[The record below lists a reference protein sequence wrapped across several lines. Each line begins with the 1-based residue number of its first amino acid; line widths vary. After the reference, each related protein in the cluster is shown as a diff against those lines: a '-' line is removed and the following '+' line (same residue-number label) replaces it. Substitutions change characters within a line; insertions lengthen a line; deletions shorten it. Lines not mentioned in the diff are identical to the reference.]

1 MNKSQNYPWKMYG
14 DFFLL
19 AGPRE
24 EAQAILN
31 EEAVFDGRA
40 VQEVGSGGAYA
51 LFYVDW
57 KEDVDSGQWDHL
69 KDRLGRNPRCEAA
82 LVLYTGTWYWSEKPL
97 NDRWTGGEWYDD
109 SWDEYAP
116 PWADLLL
123 KGGARTGSLVV
134 RGSEAVQWPTG
145 GGSGD
150 WLEGGTLTV
159 ARLAELCNPYV
170 KPVKSREFY
179 QKFRKELPGFDG
191 VSAIE
196 LTQVEEKWVGGDDE
210 ALARLFKLEGAAKA
224 GDLTR
229 LRYVDSYV
237 STKTTWLC
245 NLETHEVVKR
255 VLVSIHVPQDPAA
268 GEYRYVNLTLDKRE
282 IVCKPLAG
290 IPAGD
295 EADLLWDGGTCRFCF
310 SNRERLVV
318 PAQNP
323 DTGEAAQG
331 VGDMCFQGVDQVKRV
346 VLPNTVTVLG
356 TGAFSGCKKLE
367 YVSFQDD
374 PDSKADFVLRKK
386 GDLLALFTKKTA
398 YEIPKDV
405 TKIGKF
411 AFSSCNK
418 LKSVTLHGKL
428 KPLLKDSLA
437 GCKSLKTVVLQSD
450 VKAVEWLALARG
462 NIQTVVLADG
472 TQVHTYDNV
481 YLYNCFTQSEAG
493 IGFDYAKAAQLWQGV
508 KKESSRF
515 QFCLE
520 LLTEHAGD
528 CGAEL
533 KAIVD
538 FAIRYAIGKG
548 DMKSLDAIL
557 KAQPNLE
564 LGTEKLVDLANR
576 SGKTEAAAMLL
587 NHRAAEPEE
596 KKIVVRRETPAE
608 RKWPW
613 FRYIQVRFENNKAY
627 KYRCDFD
634 VRVGD
639 KVFVEGKMAGHPGEV
654 TALLLDRPSGRAE
667 LYTQSVTEA
676 YNVTIEE
683 VDSLFSLD

>member
-1 MNKSQNYPWKMYG
+1 MSEFKNYPWKMWS

-31 EEAVFDGRA
+31 EEAVFAGRA
-40 VQEVGSGGAYA
+40 VQEVGGGGAYA

-57 KEDVDSGQWDHL
+57 SKEADSGQWDRL
-69 KDRLGRNPRCEAA
+69 KERLGRNPRCEAA

-109 SWDEYAP
+109 IWDEYAP
-116 PWADLLL
+116 SWADLLL
-123 KGGARTGSLVV
+123 KGGARAGSLVV

-145 GGSGD
+145 GGSGG

-159 ARLAELCNPYV
+159 ARLAKLCNPYV
-170 KPVKSREFY
+170 QPAKSREFY

-196 LTQVEEKWVGGDDE
+196 LTQVEKEWVGGDDK
-210 ALARLFKLEGAAKA
+210 ALARLSKLEGAAEA

-229 LRYVDSYV
+229 LRYINSYV

-245 NLETHEVVKR
+245 NPETREVVKR

-268 GEYRYVNLTLDKRE
+268 GECRYVNLTLDKRE
-282 IVCKPLAG
+282 VVCKPLAG

-323 DTGEAAQG
+323 DTGEPAQAI
-331 VGDMCFQGVDQVKRV
+331 GDMCFQGVDQVKRV
-346 VLPNTVTVLG
+346 VLPNTVTALG

-437 GCKSLKTVVLQSD
+437 GCKSLKTVVLQPD
-450 VKAVEWLALARG
+450 VQAVNWTALANG
-462 NIQTVVLADG
+462 GIQNVVLADG
-472 TQVHTYDNV
+472 AEIHVYDAA
-481 YLYNCFTQSEAG
+481 LYPCFTQSEG
-493 IGFDYAKAAQLWQGV
+493 GVGFSYAEAAKLWQKV
-508 KKESSRF
+508 KKESGRF
-515 QFCLE
+515 QFCME

-528 CGAEL
+528 CGREL
-533 KAIVD
+533 KAVVD

-557 KAQPNLE
+557 KAQPDLE
-564 LGTEKLVDLANR
+564 LDTDKLVELANH
-576 SGKTEAAAMLL
+576 SGQAEAAAMLL

-596 KKIVVRRETPAE
+596 KKLVVRRETPA
-608 RKWPW
+608 KQGKKI
-613 FRYIQVRFENNKAY
+613 YIQVRFENNKAY
-627 KYRCDFD
+627 KYFCDFD
-634 VRVGD
+634 VGVGD
-639 KVFVEGKMAGHPGEV
+639 KVFVGGKMAGQPGEV
-654 TALLLDRPSGRAE
+654 TAILDEQPSGRSAW
-667 LYTQSVTEA
+667 YTQSVTEA
-676 YNVTIEE
+676 YNVTAEE
-683 VDSLFSLD
+683 VDSMFSLD

>member
-109 SWDEYAP
+109 IWDEYAP
-116 PWADLLL
+116 SWADLLL
-123 KGGARTGSLVV
+123 KGGARAGSLVV

-295 EADLLWDGGTCRFCF
+295 EADLLQPGAAGGSGPKSRH
-310 SNRERLVV
+310 RRGGPGRRGYVL
-318 PAQNP
+318 PGRGP
-323 DTGEAAQG
+323 GEAGGVAQYRHGPGDWGLLWVQKAG
-331 VGDMCFQGVDQVKRV
+331 VCLLPGRPGQQGGLCPPQEGG
-346 VLPNTVTVLG
+346 P
-356 TGAFSGCKKLE
+356 
-367 YVSFQDD
+367 
-374 PDSKADFVLRKK
+374 
-386 GDLLALFTKKTA
+386 
-398 YEIPKDV
+398 
-405 TKIGKF
+405 
-411 AFSSCNK
+411 
-418 LKSVTLHGKL
+418 
-428 KPLLKDSLA
+428 
-437 GCKSLKTVVLQSD
+437 
-450 VKAVEWLALARG
+450 ARPVH
-462 NIQTVVLADG
+462 QEDG
-472 TQVHTYDNV
+472 
-481 YLYNCFTQSEAG
+481 L
-493 IGFDYAKAAQLWQGV
+493 
-508 KKESSRF
+508 
-515 QFCLE
+515 
-520 LLTEHAGD
+520 
-528 CGAEL
+528 
-533 KAIVD
+533 
-538 FAIRYAIGKG
+538 
-548 DMKSLDAIL
+548 
-557 KAQPNLE
+557 
-564 LGTEKLVDLANR
+564 
-576 SGKTEAAAMLL
+576 
-587 NHRAAEPEE
+587 
-596 KKIVVRRETPAE
+596 
-608 RKWPW
+608 
-613 FRYIQVRFENNKAY
+613 
-627 KYRCDFD
+627 
-634 VRVGD
+634 
-639 KVFVEGKMAGHPGEV
+639 
-654 TALLLDRPSGRAE
+654 
-667 LYTQSVTEA
+667 
-676 YNVTIEE
+676 
-683 VDSLFSLD
+683 

>member
-437 GCKSLKTVVLQSD
+437 GCKSLKTVVLQPD

-462 NIQTVVLADG
+462 NIQAVVLADG
-472 TQVHTYDNV
+472 TRVHLNSESRLRYPLVFNSSERRVFLEGEAYFEVMRDEEHPFIVEMGDFSVDVLGTSFDVSNYQDDEENGVVLVEGSVRVNKDGQEYLLKPNEELVIKENDVCVRKVNARNAISWKNDKFYFNDETLDMVMKTLVRWYDVEVVFANQKV
-481 YLYNCFTQSEAG
+481 RGYHFS
-493 IGFDYAKAAQLWQGV
+493 GFVPKYADITKAF
-508 KKESSRF
+508 EI
-515 QFCLE
+515 LE
-520 LLTEHAGD
+520 LTCDIKFVLQNRTVIITQRTE
-528 CGAEL
+528 
-533 KAIVD
+533 
-538 FAIRYAIGKG
+538 
-548 DMKSLDAIL
+548 
-557 KAQPNLE
+557 
-564 LGTEKLVDLANR
+564 
-576 SGKTEAAAMLL
+576 
-587 NHRAAEPEE
+587 
-596 KKIVVRRETPAE
+596 
-608 RKWPW
+608 
-613 FRYIQVRFENNKAY
+613 
-627 KYRCDFD
+627 
-634 VRVGD
+634 
-639 KVFVEGKMAGHPGEV
+639 
-654 TALLLDRPSGRAE
+654 
-667 LYTQSVTEA
+667 
-676 YNVTIEE
+676 
-683 VDSLFSLD
+683 